1 MSARRK
7 ICVVT
12 GTRAEYGLLRR
23 LIGLIKTSAEFE
35 LQLIATGSHLSKKYG
50 ETYKEVESDGFS
62 IDRKIDL
69 VLVSDTPVG
78 LAKSTSLGILG
89 FADSFDSLKPDLIL
103 VLGDR
108 FEILSAVVAAMF
120 ARIPIAHLHGGE
132 LTEGLI
138 DEAIRHSITKF
149 SHLHFV
155 ANDDYRNR
163 VIQLGEN
170 PDTVFNVGGLG
181 VDAIKNIKLLD
192 KSELEDS
199 LGIKFRKKNL
209 LVTFH
214 PVTLEKETSLTQMNE
229 LFSGLSDLKETGLI
243 FTMPNSDTDSQAIYG
258 AIETFISNNDNAYA
272 FTSLGQLRYLSC
284 IAQVDAVV
292 GNSSSGLAEVPTF
305 KKPTINIGDRQKG
318 RLQCESVL
326 NCKPLKEEIRLA
338 IEYSYSP
345 VFRQKILNVVNP
357 YGDGGSAE
365 RIINILRIVEYGSL
379 IKKEF
384 YDLRM
389 K

>member
-1 MSARRK
+1 MSGKRK
-7 ICVVT
+7 ICIIT

-23 LIGLIKTSAEFE
+23 LIGLIKTSAEFD
-35 LQLIATGSHLSKKYG
+35 LQLIATGTHLSKKYG
-50 ETYKEVESDGFS
+50 ETYKEIESDGFS

-69 VLVSDTPVG
+69 ALVSDTPVG
-78 LAKSTSLGILG
+78 LAKSTSLGISG
-89 FADSFDSLKPDLIL
+89 FADSFDSLKPDLVFL
-103 VLGDR
+103 LGDR

-132 LTEGLI
+132 LTEGVI

-155 ANDDYRNR
+155 ASDVYRNR

-170 PDTVFNVGGLG
+170 PNTVFNVGGLG
-181 VDAIKNIKLLD
+181 VDAIQNIKLLD
-192 KSELEDS
+192 KSELEGS
-199 LGIKFRKKNL
+199 LGVKFRKKNL

-214 PVTLEKETSLTQMNE
+214 PVTLEKETSLTQMNA
-229 LFSGLSDLKETGLI
+229 LLSVLSDLKETGLI
-243 FTMPNSDTDSQAIYG
+243 FTMPNSDTGNRAIYDS
-258 AIETFISNNDNAYA
+258 IETFVSNNDNAYA
-272 FTSLGQLRYLSC
+272 FASLGQRRYLSC

-305 KKPTINIGDRQKG
+305 KKPTVNIGDRQKG
-318 RLQCESVL
+318 RLQCESVI
-326 NCKPLKEEIRLA
+326 NCQPRKEEIRLA
-338 IEYSYSP
+338 IEYSHSP

-365 RIINILRIVEYGSL
+365 RIVNILRKVEYEFL
-379 IKKEF
+379 IRKEF
-384 YDLRM
+384 HDLRQE
-389 K
+389 

>member
-1 MSARRK
+1 MSVKRK
-7 ICVVT
+7 ICVIT

-50 ETYKEVESDGFS
+50 ETYKEIESDGFS

-181 VDAIKNIKLLD
+181 VDAIKNIKLLN

-199 LGIKFRKKNL
+199 LGMKFRKKNL

-214 PVTLEKETSLTQMNE
+214 PVTLEKETSLAQMNE
-229 LFSGLSDLKETGLI
+229 LLSALSDLKGTGLI
-243 FTMPNSDTDSQAIYG
+243 FTMPNSDTDSRAIYS
-258 AIETFISNNDNAYA
+258 AIETFVSNNNNAYA

-284 IAQVDAVV
+284 VAQVDAVV

-305 KKPTINIGDRQKG
+305 KKPTVNIGDRQRG
-318 RLQCESVL
+318 RLQCESVI

-345 VFRQKILNVVNP
+345 VFRHKILNVVNP

-365 RIINILRIVEYGSL
+365 RIIDVLRTVEYDSL

>member
-1 MSARRK
+1 MSVKRK

-23 LIGLIKTSAEFE
+23 LIGLIKTSAELE
-35 LQLIATGSHLSKKYG
+35 LQLIATGSHLSKRYG
-50 ETYKEVESDGFS
+50 ETYKEIESDGFY

-78 LAKSTSLGILG
+78 LAKSTSLGIMG
-89 FADSFDSLKPDLIL
+89 FANSFDSLKPDLIL

-108 FEILSAVVAAMF
+108 FEILSAVIAAMF

-132 LTEGLI
+132 LTEGVI

-181 VDAIKNIKLLD
+181 VDAIKHIKLLN
-192 KSELEDS
+192 KLELEDS
-199 LGIKFRKKNL
+199 LGIKFKKKNL

-214 PVTLEKETSLTQMNE
+214 PVTLERETSLTQMNE
-229 LFSGLSDLKETGLI
+229 LLGALSDLKETVLI
-243 FTMPNSDTDSQAIYG
+243 FTMPNSDTDSHAIYG
-258 AIETFISNNDNAYA
+258 AIETFVSINDNAHA

-305 KKPTINIGDRQKG
+305 KKPTVNIGERQKG
-318 RLQCESVL
+318 RLHCESVI
-326 NCKPLKEEIRLA
+326 NCRPLKEDIRLA
-338 IEYSYSP
+338 IEHCYVP
-345 VFRQKILNVVNP
+345 TFKQKILDVVSP
-357 YGDGGSAE
+357 YGNGGSAE
-365 RIINILRIVEYGSL
+365 RIVNILRMVKYDSL

-384 YDLRM
+384 FDLR
-389 K
+389 KP